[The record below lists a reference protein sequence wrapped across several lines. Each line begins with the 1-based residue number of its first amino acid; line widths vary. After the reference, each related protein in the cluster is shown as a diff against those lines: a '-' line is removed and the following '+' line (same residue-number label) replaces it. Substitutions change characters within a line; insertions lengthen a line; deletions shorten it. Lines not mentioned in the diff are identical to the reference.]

1 MDNRGTE
8 VMICKECNSQEYAVM
23 VIEDTG
29 FEVDTGELGVETPYC
44 PFCGTDIALAERGG
58 FEAGDDD
65 NDILRAGY
73 IDK

>member
-29 FEVDTGELGVETPYC
+29 FEVDTAELGIEAPYC

-65 NDILRAGY
+65 IAGAGY

>member
-1 MDNRGTE
+1 
-8 VMICKECNSQEYAVM
+8 MICKECNSQEYAVM

-29 FEVDTGELGVETPYC
+29 FEVDTGELGIEAPYC

>member
-1 MDNRGTE
+1 MDNRRIK
-8 VMICKECNSQEYAVM
+8 VMICNECNSPIYDV
-23 VIEDTG
+23 VIAEDLG
-29 FEVDTGELGVETPYC
+29 FKTEANELGVETPYC

-65 NDILRAGY
+65 ILGVGY

>member
-29 FEVDTGELGVETPYC
+29 FEVDTGELGVETP
-44 PFCGTDIALAERGG
+44 PLTISLP
-58 FEAGDDD
+58 
-65 NDILRAGY
+65 
-73 IDK
+73 

>member
-29 FEVDTGELGVETPYC
+29 FEVDTGELGIEAPYC